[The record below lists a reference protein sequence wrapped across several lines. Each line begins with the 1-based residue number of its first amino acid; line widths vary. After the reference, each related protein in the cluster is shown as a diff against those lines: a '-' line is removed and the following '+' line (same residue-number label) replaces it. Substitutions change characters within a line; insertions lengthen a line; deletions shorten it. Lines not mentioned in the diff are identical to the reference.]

1 MRIGAIIQ
9 ARMTSSRLPGKVLQ
23 SMHGRPMLQYLLD
36 RLARAQGLGDVIVAT
51 SIDRSDD
58 PIERFCSAAGVG
70 CVRGSLLDVAARFHS
85 VLDTWPLDAFVRVS
99 ADSPLL
105 DQRIVEAAI
114 QLYVPERVD
123 LVTNK
128 VPKTYPSGQSVEVVK
143 SDAFRAAYG
152 RMVTPSDREHVT
164 PFFYQHQEEFRIHSL
179 ISTPHLGMLHM
190 AVDTTADFQRISAM
204 LAAMD
209 RPHWDYD
216 LADLVELS
224 AAIGANETA

>member
-23 SMHGRPMLQYLLD
+23 PMHGRPMLQYLLD
-36 RLARAQGLGDVIVAT
+36 RLARAQGVSNIIVAT
-51 SIDRSDD
+51 STDRSDD
-58 PIERFCSAAGVG
+58 PIERFCSASGVA
-70 CVRGSLLDVAARFHS
+70 CVRGSLLDVAARFLD
-85 VLDTWPLDAFVRVS
+85 VLATWPFDAFARVS

-114 QLYVPERVD
+114 RLYVPERVD

-143 SDAFRAAYG
+143 SDAFRAACG
-152 RMVTPSDREHVT
+152 RMVTPFDREHVT

>member
-1 MRIGAIIQ
+1 
-9 ARMTSSRLPGKVLQ
+9 MTSSRLPGKVLQ

-36 RLARAQGLGDVIVAT
+36 RLARAQGVSDIIVAT

-58 PIERFCSAAGVG
+58 PIERFCGTAGVA
-70 CVRGSLLDVAARFHS
+70 CVRGSLLDVAARFHG
-85 VLDTWPLDAFVRVS
+85 VLETWPLDAFIRIS
-99 ADSPLL
+99 GDSPLL
-105 DQRIVEAAI
+105 DQRIVDAAI
-114 QLYVPERVD
+114 RLYAPEGVD

-143 SDAFRAAYG
+143 SDMFRAAYV

-164 PFFYQHQEEFRIHSL
+164 PFFYRHQEEFRINSL

-190 AVDTTADFQRISAM
+190 AVDTAADFQRVSAM

-216 LADLVELS
+216 LANLVELS